1 MPGRYARPPTPPSPA
16 GDDRGPGTPHAS
28 RALVRPSGRSPA
40 PAGGSGRRRQ
50 SPTEPSTAFTQTFL
64 LSAPYL
70 YTPMNAEDG
79 SLSSLNGPTPAWPT
93 YWMSS
98 PASSSSTQSANVVHS
113 SPPSAPDTAAML
125 AWMVAPSVPPPLV
138 AARAA
143 RMVASYDSGP

>member
-1 MPGRYARPPTPPSPA
+1 MPGRYARRPTRPSPA
-16 GDDRGPGTPHAS
+16 GDDRGPGRRT
-28 RALVRPSGRSPA
+28 RPGPWSPGGRSPA

-113 SPPSAPDTAAML
+113 SPPSAPETAAML
-125 AWMVAPSVPPPLV
+125 AWIV
-138 AARAA
+138 
-143 RMVASYDSGP
+143 GP